1 MRRHLLPLALLT
13 ALLPVAPVLAAD
25 PAPRPP
31 PASVASQ
38 LPRVAAP
45 RHYALEVTPHAEQLT
60 FDGRVTIDLDV
71 VVPTRSLTLN
81 ALDLQF
87 DRVRLTPAQG
97 APLVPTVR
105 MDAQAQTA
113 TLQFA
118 RALAPGRYRLAI
130 DYRGKIGTQANGL
143 FALDYP
149 TAQGQQRA
157 LYTQFE
163 NSDARRFLPS
173 WDEPWYKAS
182 FDLTVTAPAGQM
194 AVGNMPVAE
203 RTELGDGRVR
213 TRFATTPRMSTY
225 LLFLA
230 LGDFERAAAAGDN
243 GTEIGVI
250 TQRGKL
256 DQAQYALDAGRAV
269 LREYNAY
276 FGIPYPL
283 PKLDNVAAPGRSQFF
298 SAMENW
304 GAIFTFESSLLLDP
318 AIANLGDRQRIF
330 TVAAHEIAHQW
341 FGDLVTMAWWDDL
354 WLNEGFATW
363 MEGRTTQKLHPEWD
377 PDHVDAVLT
386 SRGPMQRDALATT
399 HPVVQHVATVEQASQ
414 AFDDIT
420 YRKGSAVIN
429 MLEDYVGADAWQ
441 AGVRRYLRAHAYGN
455 AVTDDLW
462 RAVDAQAPGKR
473 FVQVAHDFTRQPGVP
488 LIRAEGR
495 CVGGRMQ
502 VQLVQGEYTLDRP
515 AKRALR
521 WRVPVAVRAADG
533 TVQRTLVDGR
543 ARLRLP
549 ACGAFVV
556 NAGQKGYYR
565 TLYAPAQFAALR
577 GEYLR
582 LPVMDQLGL
591 LMDAGALAAAGL
603 QPEADA
609 LDLMAAVPLD
619 ASADL
624 WMQVVG
630 QLGGID
636 ALYDGDPRQAAF
648 RRYAIAR
655 LAPKL
660 AQLGWDPAP
669 QEPANVQQLRLALLG
684 ALSQFGDAQVVAEA
698 RRRFA
703 AFRRDPATLPADL
716 RRTVLAIVARNA
728 DAPTWDELHAMA
740 RAESSSLLRDQYYGL
755 LALPRDP
762 ALAQRAL
769 ELALSGEAGATNG
782 ADLIARVA
790 GEHPELAFDFATAHR
805 AQVDAMVDSTS
816 RARYYPRLAAA
827 SNDAAIIARL
837 RAFAERYIAPTSR
850 RDADT
855 VIAGIQAR
863 LAQRQRRLPQIE
875 AWLAR
880 QPG

>member
-25 PAPRPP
+25 PTPLPP

-71 VVPTRSLTLN
+71 VVPTRRLTLN

-87 DRVRLTPAQG
+87 DRVRLTPQQG

-113 TLQFA
+113 TLEFA
-118 RALAPGRYRLAI
+118 RALAPGRYSLAI
-130 DYRGKIGTQANGL
+130 DYRGRIGTQANGL

-149 TAQGQQRA
+149 TAQGQKRA

-163 NSDARRFLPS
+163 NSDARRFVPS

-182 FDLTVTAPAGQM
+182 FDLAVTAPAAQM

-203 RTELGDGRVR
+203 RTPLEDGRVR

-230 LGDFERAAAAGDN
+230 VGDFERAAVGGDN

-256 DQAQYALDAGRAV
+256 DQARYALEAGRAV

-283 PKLDNVAAPGRSQFF
+283 PKLDNIAAPGRSQFF

-420 YRKGSAVIN
+420 
-429 MLEDYVGADAWQ
+429 
-441 AGVRRYLRAHAYGN
+441 
-455 AVTDDLW
+455 
-462 RAVDAQAPGKR
+462 
-473 FVQVAHDFTRQPGVP
+473 
-488 LIRAEGR
+488 
-495 CVGGRMQ
+495 
-502 VQLVQGEYTLDRP
+502 
-515 AKRALR
+515 
-521 WRVPVAVRAADG
+521 
-533 TVQRTLVDGR
+533 
-543 ARLRLP
+543 
-549 ACGAFVV
+549 
-556 NAGQKGYYR
+556 
-565 TLYAPAQFAALR
+565 
-577 GEYLR
+577 
-582 LPVMDQLGL
+582 
-591 LMDAGALAAAGL
+591 
-603 QPEADA
+603 
-609 LDLMAAVPLD
+609 
-619 ASADL
+619 
-624 WMQVVG
+624 
-630 QLGGID
+630 
-636 ALYDGDPRQAAF
+636 
-648 RRYAIAR
+648 
-655 LAPKL
+655 
-660 AQLGWDPAP
+660 
-669 QEPANVQQLRLALLG
+669 
-684 ALSQFGDAQVVAEA
+684 
-698 RRRFA
+698 
-703 AFRRDPATLPADL
+703 
-716 RRTVLAIVARNA
+716 
-728 DAPTWDELHAMA
+728 
-740 RAESSSLLRDQYYGL
+740 
-755 LALPRDP
+755 
-762 ALAQRAL
+762 
-769 ELALSGEAGATNG
+769 
-782 ADLIARVA
+782 
-790 GEHPELAFDFATAHR
+790 
-805 AQVDAMVDSTS
+805 
-816 RARYYPRLAAA
+816 
-827 SNDAAIIARL
+827 
-837 RAFAERYIAPTSR
+837 
-850 RDADT
+850 
-855 VIAGIQAR
+855 
-863 LAQRQRRLPQIE
+863 
-875 AWLAR
+875 
-880 QPG
+880 